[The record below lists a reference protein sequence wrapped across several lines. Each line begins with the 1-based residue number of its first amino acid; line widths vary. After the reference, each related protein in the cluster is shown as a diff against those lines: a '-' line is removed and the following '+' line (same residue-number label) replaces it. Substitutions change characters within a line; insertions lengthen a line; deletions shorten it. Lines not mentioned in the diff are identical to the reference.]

1 MSETKKFA
9 FKWVNDA
16 YEDDLFTWLQYPTGD
31 SFDRSYCD
39 EILDGGWP
47 LPLTSPAEAVTA
59 KLPDEINHSDGANA
73 TRCRA
78 DRLANRSSDRST
90 NTSEY
95 GGVKSILEPRHYF
108 NSTIDRALAEGAAR
122 AAGQTLIATEDPCGK
137 VRTLMQPSQT
147 DPHSRS
153 GSGDLESWK
162 HAIQQ
167 NTGPYV
173 STSSVPVSAAV
184 DQGRTD
190 PFSAT
195 GTLPSHPRQR
205 KHGASDTAE
214 AKAAKDIRD
223 YEVHS
228 RNYLADSSR
237 VTENGFGRQGK
248 MVNHADQ
255 EHTATSSSWLG
266 TSQGTSSSMSFRGAS
281 ASGKRKQADLEV
293 YADSEPID
301 EKKHQKSKRNRVA
314 EVHNLSER
322 NRRNRINQKIKA
334 LQELIPNSKK
344 VDKASVLDEAIEYMK
359 ILQMQLQMVSLRN
372 SFTAPTLVMAPM
384 ALPQA
389 AQLQMTQPQSIG
401 FGLPIGHMPGM
412 GLGIG
417 VLETGTPSGRTVVGC
432 PTLINHHTMHPAAGT
447 TAVGFP
453 QMGSLHNNQAH
464 LSTQTAQEVCL
475 QQ

>member
-281 ASGKRKQADLEV
+281 ASGKRKQADLETLNLSMKRSIKNLKGTELPKSIISPKGIGEIESIRRLRLCRNSYQTLRRRSV
-293 YADSEPID
+293 GRQGFCFGRGDRIHEDTANAAADGIL
-301 EKKHQKSKRNRVA
+301 EKQFHCSNSCYGANGSSSSSPTPDDAASIYWFRVANRSHAWNGSRNRSA
-314 EVHNLSER
+314 G
-322 NRRNRINQKIKA
+322 
-334 LQELIPNSKK
+334 
-344 VDKASVLDEAIEYMK
+344 D
-359 ILQMQLQMVSLRN
+359 RN
-372 SFTAPTLVMAPM
+372 SIWEDGGGMSNSHKSSYHASRCRNYSSRF
-384 ALPQA
+384 
-389 AQLQMTQPQSIG
+389 SSNG
-401 FGLPIGHMPGM
+401 F
-412 GLGIG
+412 
-417 VLETGTPSGRTVVGC
+417 SS
-432 PTLINHHTMHPAAGT
+432 
-447 TAVGFP
+447 
-453 QMGSLHNNQAH
+453 Q
-464 LSTQTAQEVCL
+464 
-475 QQ
+475 